1 MADTMDLGSIAERR
15 EGSSPSRCTSEA
27 DSLAQAK
34 LFFSSVSH
42 DIRTPL
48 NAIIGYAELLKLG
61 ISDPKEREKALD
73 AIVTSGRTLLELI
86 NDVLDISKL
95 DAGAMTIVPKPTK
108 CDELA
113 ADIVAT
119 FGHEALKRGISVVAE
134 TVGDIPVL
142 MVDPQRLRQIL
153 FNLVGNAVKF
163 TKKGSVRVRVG
174 YSSETLTI
182 RVVDTGVGMKLD
194 ELDRIML
201 PFAQASNTV
210 AGGTG
215 LGLAICNG
223 LAKRMGGSITVR
235 SVYGKG
241 SAFIVSLKGVE
252 KSDRSSV
259 FHVADIDGAANLPR
273 IRDLRILI
281 VDDSPVNRAVLSAL
295 IARVGKSEVVECESG
310 AEALAKLQ
318 SERFD
323 LVLSDLWMPGMS
335 GVELARRIR
344 AVSALKDMPVYAVT
358 ADVEARRPEV
368 ESMFTGLLLK
378 PVTLARVSQM
388 LSRI

>member
-15 EGSSPSRCTSEA
+15 VGSSPTRCTSEA
-27 DSLAQAK
+27 ESLAQAK
-34 LFFSSVSH
+34 LFFSNVSH

-95 DAGAMTIVPKPTK
+95 DAGAMAIVPKPTR
-108 CDELA
+108 CGELA
-113 ADIVAT
+113 EDVVAT
-119 FGHEALKRGISVVAE
+119 FGHEADKRGIKVMAK
-134 TVGDIPVL
+134 TVGRMPVL
-142 MVDPQRLRQIL
+142 TVDPQRLRQIL

-174 YSSETLTI
+174 YSSGTLTI
-182 RVVDTGVGMKLD
+182 RVVDSGIGMKSG
-194 ELDRIML
+194 ELERIML

-215 LGLAICNG
+215 LGLAICSG

-241 SAFIVSLKGVE
+241 SAFIVTLKDVAE
-252 KSDRSSV
+252 ADRGSML
-259 FHVADIDGAANLPR
+259 HAADVDSAADLPR
-273 IRDLRILI
+273 MRSLRILL
-281 VDDSPVNRAVLSAL
+281 VDDSPVNRSVLSAI

-310 AEALAKLQ
+310 AEALAQLQ
-318 SERFD
+318 AGCFD
-323 LVLSDLWMPGMS
+323 LVLTDLLMPEMG
-335 GVELARRIR
+335 GVELVRRIR
-344 AVSALKDMPVYAVT
+344 AVPELKNLPVYAVT
-358 ADVEARRPEV
+358 ADVEARKPEV

-388 LSRI
+388 LRRI